1 MKADKEIKDALIN
14 LVRQIQVSGI
24 PDTPEFQKS
33 IETYQK
39 VKKFVEEL
47 EIEEKKLEEEKI

>member
-1 MKADKEIKDALIN
+1 MKADKDIKDTLIN

-33 IETYQK
+33 IEIYHK
-39 VKKFVEEL
+39 VKKFVESL
-47 EIEEKKLEEEKI
+47 EVEGDNKIVE